1 MVSRSEKHALIN
13 SIDKRISQGR
23 LIALDRSILIDG
35 KRFNMHAQTL
45 CIHGDSPNA
54 LESAQLLKAALESE
68 GVKFKYYG

>member
-1 MVSRSEKHALIN
+1 
-13 SIDKRISQGR
+13 
-23 LIALDRSILIDG
+23 
-35 KRFNMHAQTL
+35 MHAQTL